1 MSIKSVI
8 DLKTEFATGNRATS
22 DSFGD
27 LIDSSYNKNDDSLL
41 KGPLGLTG
49 KYGLQGPTGG
59 TYFGGFVSLGSTPGS
74 SAATGSTGQ
83 MVFETSGATGYLYI
97 HNGTRWFKFTG
108 LSEF

>member
-1 MSIKSVI
+1 MSIKSVTT
-8 DLKTEFATGNRATS
+8 LKTEFSVGSRATA

-27 LIDSSYNKNDDSLL
+27 LIDSSYNKYEDSVLL
-41 KGPLGLTG
+41 GPAGLTG

-59 TYFGGFVSLGSTPGS
+59 TYFGGFISLGSAPGS

-83 MVFETSGATGYLYI
+83 MVFSSTGGTGTLYI
-97 HNGTRWFKFTG
+97 HNGTQWFKFTG